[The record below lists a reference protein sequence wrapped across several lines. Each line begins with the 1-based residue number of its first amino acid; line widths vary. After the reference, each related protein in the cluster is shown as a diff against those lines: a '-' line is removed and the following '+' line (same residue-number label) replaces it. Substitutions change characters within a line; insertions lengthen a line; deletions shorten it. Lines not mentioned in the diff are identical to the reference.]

1 VDDAPFILPTLPD
14 AWRSAALA
22 QLENGE
28 VIHGWFETDLDESL
42 HFVDGLVLLTDRRVL
57 STQALGQ
64 GAGRGSIDGAIWRS
78 VRLTDAASLRAKER
92 NGLGI
97 LELLNANGRLAV
109 WRYTASRALVA
120 HELTERFDSV
130 RRGLPL
136 DAIHGGDA
144 PDEAGIATPPPP
156 VSTWTLL
163 RLGRFA
169 KPRAGLILLG
179 FVLTLCT
186 TGAGLIPPYLT
197 IPLFDKVLTPYQN
210 EVTTIE
216 SETDPGTVERATALK
231 NLQETQGP
239 RFRLVVWCLGG
250 LAGAAVA
257 AWLFGWAQGAVM
269 AWVSER
275 IAADLRNTTYA
286 HLHKLSLEFYGAR
299 RTGDLI
305 ARISSDT
312 DRICNFL
319 SDNVV
324 DFATDILMIIGTA
337 VILVYLD
344 PVLAVATLLPFP
356 LIAWLVYYVRGQLQH
371 GFQRGGRA
379 WSEMTNV
386 LADTIPGIRVVKAF
400 AQERREVERFRSAN
414 NRILEANDRVNTV
427 WAFFWPLVLFLNTA
441 GLLIVW
447 GFGAWRAYDFYIS
460 IGVLTAFLAYISRF
474 YTRLESMSRML
485 SMTQRA
491 AASAQ
496 RLFEILDRVPSV
508 PEPVDPIIPGTLH
521 GEIELRGVSF
531 RYGNRPVI
539 DNLDLKI
546 KPGEMIGLV
555 GTSGAGK
562 STLINLVCRF
572 YDVAQGAVLVD
583 GVDIRRFPVSEY
595 RRHIGMVLQ
604 DPFLFY
610 GTIADNIAYGRPD
623 ATRDEIIAAARA
635 AKAHDFIMRMPD
647 GYDSL
652 VGERGQTLSG
662 GERQRVSI
670 ARAILI
676 DPQILILDE
685 ATSSVDTETER
696 EIQQALDNLIQGRT
710 TIAIAHR
717 LSTLRKADRLIV
729 MDRGRIVETGKHQQ
743 LVGTPGVYARLHKA
757 QLAIA
762 QEMTE

>member
-1 VDDAPFILPTLPD
+1 VDDAPFLLPALPD
-14 AWRSAALA
+14 AWRSAALS
-22 QLENGE
+22 QLQNGE
-28 VIHGWFETDLDESL
+28 VIHGWFETDLDENL
-42 HFVDGLVLLTDRRVL
+42 RFVDGLVLLTDRRVL
-57 STQALGQ
+57 SAQTSAQ
-64 GAGRGSIDGAIWRS
+64 GAGATAIRAANWKT
-78 VRLTDAASLRAKER
+78 VRLTEAANLRAKER
-92 NGLGI
+92 NGLGS
-97 LELLNANGRLAV
+97 LELLNANGRLAC
-109 WRYTASRALVA
+109 WRYTGSHARAA
-120 HELTERFDSV
+120 HELADQFDSV
-130 RRGLPL
+130 RRGLPVDL
-136 DAIHGGDA
+136 PMPEETPGPGGL
-144 PDEAGIATPPPP
+144 PPQPPP
-156 VSTWTLL
+156 VSTRTLL
-163 RLGRFA
+163 RLVRFA
-169 KPRAGLILLG
+169 RPRAGLIFLG
-179 FVLTLCT
+179 FILTLAT
-186 TGAGLIPPYLT
+186 TAAGLIPPYLT
-197 IPLFDKVLTPYQN
+197 IPLLNDVLVPYQN
-210 EVTTIE
+210 QITEIDANTIDSPE
-216 SETDPGTVERATALK
+216 ARETQLGE
-231 NLQETQGP
+231 LQQTQGP
-239 RFRLVVWCLGG
+239 RFRLVAWCLAG
-250 LAGAAVA
+250 LAGAAIA
-257 AWLFGWAQGAVM
+257 SWLFGWAQGAVM
-269 AWVSER
+269 SWVSER
-275 IAADLRNTTYA
+275 ISADLRNTTYG
-286 HLHKLSLEFYGAR
+286 HLHKLSLEFFGGK

-319 SDNVV
+319 SDNLV
-324 DFATDILMIIGTA
+324 DSGTDVLMIIGTA
-337 VILVYLD
+337 AILIWLD
-344 PVLAVATLLPFP
+344 PVLAAATLLPFP

-379 WSEMTNV
+379 WGEMTNV

-400 AQERREVERFRSAN
+400 AQEKREVERFRDAN

-427 WAFFWPLVLFLNTA
+427 WAFFWPLVVMLNTA
-441 GLLIVW
+441 GLLVVW
-447 GFGAWRAYDFYIS
+447 AFGAWRVYDFYIN

-474 YTRLESMSRML
+474 YTRLESMSRMF

-508 PEPVDPIIPGTLH
+508 PDPIDPIHPTRLQ
-521 GEIELRGVSF
+521 GEIELRGVCF

-539 DNLDLKI
+539 DNIDLKI

-572 YDVAQGAVLVD
+572 YDVGQGAVLVD
-583 GVDIRRFPVSEY
+583 GVDVRRFPVSEY

-610 GTIADNIAYGRPD
+610 GTIADNIAYGRPE
-623 ATRDEIIAAARA
+623 ATRTEIVAAARA

-676 DPQILILDE
+676 NPEILILDE

-696 EIQQALDNLIQGRT
+696 EIQEALDNLIQGRT

-729 MDRGRIVETGKHQQ
+729 LDRGRIVETGKHQQ
-743 LVGTPGVYARLHKA
+743 LVGTHGVYARLHKA
-757 QLAIA
+757 QLVIA

>member
-42 HFVDGLVLLTDRRVL
+42 HFVDGLVLLTDRRVMSAQTL
-57 STQALGQ
+57 TG
-64 GAGRGSIDGAIWRS
+64 GAGKETIDGAIWRS
-78 VRLTDAASLRAKER
+78 VRLTDAANLRAKER

-97 LELLNANGRLAV
+97 LELLNSNGRLAV
-109 WRYTASRALVA
+109 WRYTASRAAAA
-120 HELTERFDSV
+120 HELAERFDSV

-136 DAIHGGDA
+136 DAVHQDDAQAEGGI
-144 PDEAGIATPPPP
+144 PTPPPP
-156 VSTWTLL
+156 VSTWTLF
-163 RLGRFA
+163 RLARFA
-169 KPRAGLILLG
+169 KPRAGLILVG
-179 FVLTLCT
+179 FLLTLAT
-186 TGAGLIPPYLT
+186 TAAGLVPPYLT
-197 IPLFDKVLTPYQN
+197 IPLMNKVLVPYQS
-210 EVTTIE
+210 EVTAVEARTE
-216 SETDPGTVERATALK
+216 PNSEAREIALRE
-231 NLQETQGP
+231 LQQTQGP
-239 RFRLVVWCLGG
+239 KFRLVAWCLTG
-250 LAGAAVA
+250 LAAAAIA

-275 IAADLRNTTYA
+275 IAADLRNTTYG
-286 HLHKLSLEFYGAR
+286 HLHKLSLEFFSGR

-319 SDNVV
+319 SDNLV
-324 DFATDILMIIGTA
+324 DFGTDVLMIIGTA
-337 VILVYLD
+337 CILVYLD

-356 LIAWLVYYVRGQLQH
+356 LIAWLVYYVRAQLQH

-400 AQERREVERFRSAN
+400 AQERREVERFRAAN
-414 NRILEANDRVNTV
+414 DRILDANDRVNTV
-427 WAFFWPLVLFLNTA
+427 WAFFWPLVLLLNTI
-441 GLLIVW
+441 GLLVVW
-447 GFGAWRAYDFYIS
+447 AFGAWRVYDFAINT
-460 IGVLTAFLAYISRF
+460 GVMLAFLGYIARF

-508 PEPVDPIIPGTLH
+508 PEPVDPVIPGTLH
-521 GEIELRGVSF
+521 GEIELRGVCF
-531 RYGNRPVI
+531 RYGSRPVI

-623 ATRDEIIAAARA
+623 ATRAEIVAAARA